1 MCLELAVTGIEAV
14 PSVVLLWMLQRRI
27 LEVTDSGG
35 DLDAEGYRPRDGPSS
50 DTGSSSSDE
59 SLDKVSEAESCHV
72 RGGLRV
78 AHNGAGIL
86 FEGRL
91 RSLES

>member
-35 DLDAEGYRPRDGPSS
+35 DLDAGGYRPRVGPGPSS
-50 DTGSSSSDE
+50 DTASSSSDA
-59 SLDKVSEAESCHV
+59 SLDGPSEAESCHV
-72 RGGLRV
+72 
-78 AHNGAGIL
+78 
-86 FEGRL
+86 
-91 RSLES
+91 